1 MKSIAISAALSILL
15 ICSPLTVGQPQDK
28 SEITTQPQ
36 YSQVVE
42 RAFQFAQGT
51 PTDFKGINYKV
62 VVRYLPS
69 SKWQE
74 SQVVFVGD
82 SNHAMRVTEYRLK
95 EGTRPISEIYDETLH
110 QNPQVTVDDILRRV
124 SIEKVERAGGDSAK
138 RLIDQLFALSIP
150 TMMSSDLCM
159 DGTTYTLWVLTP
171 SNEIHASFSDCSYG
185 AKTSSIPIT
194 RWLKAAQTEFTRQK

>member
-15 ICSPLTVGQPQDK
+15 VSSPLTVGQPQDK

-42 RAFQFAQGT
+42 RVFQFAQGA
-51 PTDFKGINYKV
+51 PTDFKGIKYKV
-62 VVRYLPS
+62 VARYLPS

-74 SQVVFVGD
+74 SQVVFVAD

-124 SIEKVERAGGDSAK
+124 TVEKVERAGGDSAK

-150 TMMSSDLCM
+150 AMMSNDLCL
-159 DGTTYTLWVLTP
+159 DGTTYKLWVLTP
-171 SNEIHASFSDCSYG
+171 SNEIQASFSDCSYG
-185 AKTSSIPIT
+185 AKTSSIPII